1 MDETDEGSLPAPEAS
16 FSELD
21 HAMMRLA
28 MDQALNAQLHGEVP
42 VGAVLVKAG
51 QVIATGY
58 NHPIGSHDPTAHAE
72 IRTLRMAAEQLGNY
86 RVGEST
92 LYVTLEP
99 CMMCLGAMLHA
110 RISRVVCWTCR
121 PRDGSTTR
129 RRCRGGCWLTSA
141 GSCCSVSLPSAVRSA
156 GLIGPPCGRS
166 RTSWCAGRPVCRPR
180 RKPARCIWTRQG
192 TERLIVCFLRE
203 RCKNSPLSNA
213 GRRPVADGAA

>member
-1 MDETDEGSLPAPEAS
+1 MDETDEGSLPGHEAS

-42 VGAVLVKAG
+42 VGAVLVRAG

-110 RISRVVCWTCR
+110 RISRVVFGAPDPKTGVCGGVLDLPAEGRLNHQTVVQGGLLADECGKLLQR
-121 PRDGSTTR
+121 FFAER
-129 RRCRGGCWLTSA
+129 RAQRRADRAALRAQQDELARWA
-141 GSCCSVSLPSAVRSA
+141 ASLPAEEETGTLHLDEA
-156 GLIGPPCGRS
+156 G
-166 RTSWCAGRPVCRPR
+166 
-180 RKPARCIWTRQG
+180 
-192 TERLIVCFLRE
+192 
-203 RCKNSPLSNA
+203 
-213 GRRPVADGAA
+213 D